1 MNINLTFTL
10 DEMNGLLTALGQ
22 LPYVQSANYITMIH
36 NQAVP
41 QIQAYNEKLAAEQA
55 TIVEEP
61 VPVE

>member
-10 DEMNGLLTALGQ
+10 DEMNGLLTVLGQ

-41 QIQAYNEKLAAEQA
+41 QIKAQEIANAEQ
-55 TIVEEP
+55 VSE
-61 VPVE
+61 VVNG

>member
-41 QIQAYNEKLAAEQA
+41 QIKAYNEKLAAEQA
-55 TIVEEP
+55 TIIEEP
-61 VPVE
+61 APVE

>member
-22 LPYVQSANYITMIH
+22 LPYVQSANFITMIH

-41 QIQAYNEKLAAEQA
+41 QIRAQEIANAEQVA
-55 TIVEEP
+55 EV
-61 VPVE
+61 VNG

>member
-41 QIQAYNEKLAAEQA
+41 QIKAQEIANAER
-55 TIVEEP
+55 VSE
-61 VPVE
+61 VVNG